1 MSNLWETSYEEA
13 KTDPPHK
20 FIREQC
26 NLLSKLTGDMV
37 YAYIK
42 EMDPYTSIHDSMQND
57 FQYDVVLAGKFL
69 DDFSY
74 RIMSFS
80 YDISMYPV
88 RISVNDE
95 IAKSLGSESKITEIA
110 SQEELE
116 KFLGE
121 VLKSGRVTEVIS
133 SIIKLSK
140 Q

>member
-1 MSNLWETSYEEA
+1 MSNLWKTSYEEA
-13 KTDPPHK
+13 KTDPPLK
-20 FIREQC
+20 FIQEQC
-26 NLLSKLTGDMV
+26 SLLPKLTGDMV
-37 YAYIK
+37 YADIE
-42 EMDPYTSIHDSMQND
+42 EMDSSTKIYDNMSND
-57 FQYDVVLAGKFL
+57 FEYDFVLIGKFL
-69 DDFSY
+69 GDFSY

-95 IAKSLGSESKITEIA
+95 IAKSLKYESKISKIA

-116 KFLGE
+116 KFIGE

-140 Q
+140 K

>member
-20 FIREQC
+20 FIKEQC
-26 NLLSKLTGDMV
+26 NLLPKLTGDMV

-42 EMDPYTSIHDSMQND
+42 EMDSGTRIYDDMKND
-57 FQYDVVLAGKFL
+57 FEYDFVLGGKFL

-95 IAKSLGSESKITEIA
+95 IAKSLKYESNIAEIA
-110 SQEELE
+110 SLEELKE
-116 KFLGE
+116 FLGE

-140 Q
+140 K

>member
-13 KTDPPHK
+13 KADPPHK

-26 NLLSKLTGDMV
+26 NLLPKLTGDMV
-37 YAYIK
+37 YASIT
-42 EMDPYTSIHDSMQND
+42 EMDSTTRIYDDMSND
-57 FQYDVVLAGKFL
+57 FEYDFVLEGKFL
-69 DDFSY
+69 GDFSY

-95 IAKSLGSESKITEIA
+95 IAKSLGYESKVTEIA

-121 VLKSGRVTEVIS
+121 VLKSGRVTEIIS

-140 Q
+140 K